1 MDSTHRPSPEVLSI
15 LQTWIAF
22 SVLGSALSATLF
34 GIITVQTFFYY
45 KRFPTDHV
53 FLKITFLI
61 LLSLQI
67 LLTAIDIY
75 AFAMSLGSAAGRK
88 LICIGLKYYRNL
100 RTYAQPFWNLAVTCL
115 IYTFLP
121 KLLAGIVS
129 QSLFVYTT
137 FRRQWPALLISFEAG
152 WGLCTLQ
159 RTYQNPNPLYAARL
173 WPSRI
178 FGPLNACCDIV
189 VAGALAWGI
198 HRRKNGAVSDNV
210 LRDIMLYIACTGLST
225 ASVSIVLAAGVVVAS
240 PRVIPFIGPSVGA
253 VSIIGFL
260 SNLHSR
266 SLLYDART
274 QRGGISF
281 LISVMRDVQQ
291 ASDRE
296 GQHEVALWSRVSK
309 FDNEYN
315 VEESKTYDDNPAFE
329 RQPTCTRRLI
339 SMPKREN
346 SHVSGIEE
354 EIVEVDPQLGC
365 ERTTR

>member
-1 MDSTHRPSPEVLSI
+1 MDSTHPPSPEVLSI

-53 FLKITFLI
+53 FLKITVASLWI
-61 LLSLQI
+61 LLPLQI

-88 LICIGLKYYRNL
+88 LIW
-100 RTYAQPFWNLAVTCL
+100 AQ
-115 IYTFLP
+115 ILP
-121 KLLAGIVS
+121 QFTNLLAGIVS

-137 FRRQWPALLISFEAG
+137 FRLLRNMFLLLALALLVSFEAG
-152 WGLCTLQ
+152 WGLFVSVSILQ

-329 RQPTCTRRLI
+329 RQPTCARRPI